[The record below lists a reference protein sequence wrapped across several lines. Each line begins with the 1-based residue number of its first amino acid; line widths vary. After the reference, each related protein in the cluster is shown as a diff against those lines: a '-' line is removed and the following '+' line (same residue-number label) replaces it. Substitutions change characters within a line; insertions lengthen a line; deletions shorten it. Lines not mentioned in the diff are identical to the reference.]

1 MNMLISISVGFV
13 FMGIMQVVEDVGT
26 DSSDAAMWTHSPTF
40 GKMLLYGLTW
50 FLRPF
55 MKPFMLADYPLGVKL
70 SRLWGECVSVTLLFL
85 EMSAIFYALL
95 IWLNIYIA
103 LFSFAIILLVLG
115 AILKPL
121 LGVINK
127 LMFILLVV
135 PVQLLVGKIYNSKG
149 P

>member
-1 MNMLISISVGFV
+1 
-13 FMGIMQVVEDVGT
+13 
-26 DSSDAAMWTHSPTF
+26 
-40 GKMLLYGLTW
+40 
-50 FLRPF
+50 
-55 MKPFMLADYPLGVKL
+55 MKPFMLANYPLGVKL

-127 LMFILLVV
+127 LMFILLVI